1 MWEILEAGSVNRE
14 MYYAALVA
22 MAIVLAIGPVS
33 IRILRKM
40 KFGQS
45 IRSDG
50 PATHL
55 VKAGTPTMGG
65 IMILIGVF
73 AATLL
78 FSPRALGS
86 AWAMFMTLG
95 FGAIGLADDFII
107 VVAKRSLGLRARYKL
122 VAQIILAGLVGVF
135 AATRP
140 ELGTAVSVPFLRQSV
155 DLGLGYVAF
164 AIIVVV
170 GASNAV
176 NLTDGLDG
184 LAAGTVTIAAL
195 AYGVIAAY
203 KGAHD
208 LGIFAFA
215 LAGACVGFAW
225 FNCHPA
231 QVIMGDTGSLALGAA
246 LGCLAILTKTE
257 LLLVVIGGVFVI
269 EALSDIIQVTYFR
282 ATHGRRVFRMAPLH
296 HHFELSGWREPKV
309 VTRFW
314 ILGLVFAILGML
326 CLPWL

>member
-1 MWEILEAGSVNRE
+1 MWEVLEAGPVTRE
-14 MYYAALVA
+14 IYAALVA
-22 MAIVLAIGPVS
+22 IATVIAIGPVS
-33 IRILRKM
+33 IKILRRM

-45 IRSDG
+45 IRSNG

-55 VKAGTPTMGG
+55 AKAGTPTMGG

-73 AATLL
+73 LATLL
-78 FSPRALGS
+78 FAPRALGS
-86 AWAMFMTLG
+86 AWALFITLG

-107 VVAKRSLGLRARYKL
+107 VVARRSLGLRARYKL
-122 VAQIILAGLVGVF
+122 VAQIVLAGLLGLFV
-135 AATRP
+135 AARP
-140 ELGTAVSVPFLRQSV
+140 EFGTTVSIPFLSQRV
-155 DLGLGYVAF
+155 DLGLGYVVF
-164 AIIVVV
+164 AILVVI

-184 LAAGTVTIAAL
+184 LAAGTVAIAAL
-195 AYGVIAAY
+195 TYGIVAMQR
-203 KGAHD
+203 GAGD
-208 LGIFAFA
+208 LAVFAFA

-257 LLLVVIGGVFVI
+257 VLLVVIGGVFVV
-269 EALSDIIQVTYFR
+269 EALSVIIQVTYFR
-282 ATHGRRVFRMAPLH
+282 LTRGRRIFRMSPLH
-296 HHFELSGWREPKV
+296 HHFELSGWQEPKV

-314 ILGLVFAILGML
+314 ILGLVFSVLGML
-326 CLPWL
+326 CLPGL

>member
-1 MWEILEAGSVNRE
+1 MWEVLEAGPVTRE
-14 MYYAALVA
+14 IYAALVA
-22 MAIVLAIGPVS
+22 IATVIAIGPVS
-33 IRILRKM
+33 IKILRRM

-45 IRSDG
+45 IRSNG

-55 VKAGTPTMGG
+55 AKAGTPTMGG

-73 AATLL
+73 LATLL
-78 FSPRALGS
+78 FAPRALGS
-86 AWAMFMTLG
+86 AWALFITLG

-107 VVAKRSLGLRARYKL
+107 VVARRSLGLRARYKL
-122 VAQIILAGLVGVF
+122 VAQIILAGLLGLFV
-135 AATRP
+135 AARP
-140 ELGTAVSVPFLRQSV
+140 EFGTTVSIPFLSQRV
-155 DLGLGYVAF
+155 DLGLGYVVF
-164 AIIVVV
+164 AILVVI

-184 LAAGTVTIAAL
+184 LAAGTVAIAAL
-195 AYGVIAAY
+195 TYGIIAMQ
-203 KGAHD
+203 KGAGD
-208 LGIFAFA
+208 IAVFAFA

-257 LLLVVIGGVFVI
+257 ILLVVIGGVFVV
-269 EALSDIIQVTYFR
+269 EALSVIIQVTYFR
-282 ATHGRRVFRMAPLH
+282 LTGGRRIFRMSPLH
-296 HHFELSGWREPKV
+296 HHFELSGWQEPKV

-314 ILGLVFAILGML
+314 ILGLVFSVLGML
-326 CLPWL
+326 CLPGL